1 VLLNPLGRHL
11 GSIGTEVVPRLRTGS
26 PATVTTLA
34 ARTCPRRSAE
44 SDRAILLHAGGGWQ
58 KIAML
63 QRGGHDVAA
72 AKSLLS
78 QLESRQ
84 ARHIVDRNRL
94 FKELADHS

>member
-1 VLLNPLGRHL
+1 
-11 GSIGTEVVPRLRTGS
+11 
-26 PATVTTLA
+26 
-34 ARTCPRRSAE
+34 
-44 SDRAILLHAGGGWQ
+44 
-58 KIAML
+58 ML

-94 FKELADHS
+94 FKELADHSSSSGTAAHHGIARPEPNRDTPKPNLDTSLSQS